1 MYCNMNKKETLFVNT
16 KVELDTEELLRKIL
30 NYLESYNNKNFKI
43 PKKLGL
49 SRDNY
54 KKILKERPDVIMN
67 GCIMGMKVETF

>member
-1 MYCNMNKKETLFVNT
+1 MNKKETLFVNT